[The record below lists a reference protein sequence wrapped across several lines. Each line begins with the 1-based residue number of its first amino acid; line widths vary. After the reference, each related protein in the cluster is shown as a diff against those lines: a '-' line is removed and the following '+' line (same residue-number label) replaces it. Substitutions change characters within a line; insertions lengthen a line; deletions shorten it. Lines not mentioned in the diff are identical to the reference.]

1 MESAFIPL
9 WCMTP
14 DGRTLYDLSQ
24 PDRIIEHQQL
34 GTRYMVHEL
43 ELRTFADRLHVAG
56 LRERLTGGI
65 LSPLSADAHAARVSN
80 MERLERWDAPRK

>member
-14 DGRTLYDLSQ
+14 DGRTLYDLSK
-24 PDRIIEHQQL
+24 PDRLLEHQQL

-43 ELRTFADRLHVAG
+43 EVRTFADRLHLEG
-56 LRERLTGGI
+56 LRERLAGGV
-65 LSPLSADAHAARVSN
+65 LSVLQAEEHAERVRN
-80 MERLERWDAPRK
+80 MERLERWEPARK